1 MKNQQSM
8 IISSDIK
15 PDRDLYFLGG
25 KVIEVL
31 LTSKEDEVDYFELF
45 QKVNSELEIT
55 INLYT
60 LVLDWLFI
68 IGVIKN
74 AKNGLLRKCF

>member
-1 MKNQQSM
+1 M
-8 IISSDIK
+8 IISGDIK
-15 PDRDLYFLGG
+15 PDRDLYFLGS

-31 LTSKEDEVDYFELF
+31 IDSNDKKVDYFELF
-45 QKVNSELEIT
+45 QRVNSEIEISL
-55 INLYT
+55 NLYT

-74 AKNGLLRKCF
+74 AENRLIEKCF

>member
-1 MKNQQSM
+1 M
-8 IISSDIK
+8 IINRDIT
-15 PDRDLYFLGG
+15 PDRDLYYLGG

-31 LTSKEDEVDYFELF
+31 IVSDNEEIDYLDLY
-45 QKVNSELEIT
+45 QKVNKELRIS
-55 INLYT
+55 INLFT

-74 AKNGLLRKCF
+74 AHKGYIRKCF

>member
-1 MKNQQSM
+1 M
-8 IISSDIK
+8 IVSGDIK
-15 PDRDLYFLGG
+15 PDRDLYFLGS

-31 LTSKEDEVDYFELF
+31 IDSNDKKVDYFELF
-45 QKVNSELEIT
+45 QKVNSEIEISL
-55 INLYT
+55 NLYT

-74 AKNGLLRKCF
+74 AENRLIEKCF

>member
-1 MKNQQSM
+1 M
-8 IISSDIK
+8 IVSSDIK
-15 PDRDLYFLGG
+15 PDRDLYFLGS

-31 LTSKEDEVDYFELF
+31 IDSSDKKVDYFELF
-45 QKVNSELEIT
+45 QKVNSEIEISL
-55 INLYT
+55 NLYT

-74 AKNGLLRKCF
+74 AENRLIEKCF

>member
-1 MKNQQSM
+1 M
-8 IISSDIK
+8 IVSADIK
-15 PDRDLYFLGG
+15 PDSDLYFLGS

-31 LTSKEDEVDYFELF
+31 LGYKDTKVDYFELF
-45 QKVNSELEIT
+45 RKVNSETEISL
-55 INLYT
+55 NLFT

-74 AKNGLLRKCF
+74 AENRLIEKCF

>member
-1 MKNQQSM
+1 M
-8 IISSDIK
+8 IVSGDIK
-15 PDRDLYFLGG
+15 PDRDLYFLGS

-31 LTSKEDEVDYFELF
+31 INSNDKKVDYFELF
-45 QKVNSELEIT
+45 QKINSEIEISL
-55 INLYT
+55 NLYT

-74 AKNGLLRKCF
+74 AENRLIEKCF

>member
-1 MKNQQSM
+1 M
-8 IISSDIK
+8 IISNDIK
-15 PDRDLYFLGG
+15 PERDLYFLGS

-31 LTSKEDEVDYFELF
+31 LASNEKEIDYFELF
-45 QKVNSELEIT
+45 QSLNSQITIT

-68 IGVIKN
+68 IGVVDN
-74 AKNGLLRKCF
+74 SKNGFIRKCF

>member
-1 MKNQQSM
+1 M
-8 IISSDIK
+8 ILSNDIK
-15 PDRDLYFLGG
+15 PDRDLYFLGS

-31 LTSKEDEVDYFELF
+31 IDSDEKKVDYFELF
-45 QKVNSELEIT
+45 KKVNSELEISL
-55 INLYT
+55 NLYT

-74 AKNGLLRKCF
+74 ARPA

>member
-1 MKNQQSM
+1 M
-8 IISSDIK
+8 ILSNDIK
-15 PDRDLYFLGG
+15 PDRDLYFLGS

-31 LTSKEDEVDYFELF
+31 IDSDEKKVDYFELF
-45 QKVNSELEIT
+45 KKVNSELEISL
-55 INLYT
+55 NLYT

-74 AKNGLLRKCF
+74 AENRLIEKCF

>member
-1 MKNQQSM
+1 M
-8 IISSDIK
+8 ILSNDIK
-15 PDRDLYFLGG
+15 PDRDLYFLGS

-31 LTSKEDEVDYFELF
+31 IDSDEKKVDYFDLF
-45 QKVNSELEIT
+45 QKVNLELEISL
-55 INLYT
+55 NLYT

-74 AKNGLLRKCF
+74 AENRLIEKCF

>member
-1 MKNQQSM
+1 M
-8 IISSDIK
+8 ILSNDIK
-15 PDRDLYFLGG
+15 PDRDLYFLGS

-31 LTSKEDEVDYFELF
+31 VDSDEKMVDYFDLF
-45 QKVNSELEIT
+45 QKINSELEISL
-55 INLYT
+55 NLYI

-74 AKNGLLRKCF
+74 AENGLIEKCF

>member
-1 MKNQQSM
+1 M
-8 IISSDIK
+8 IVSSDIK
-15 PDRDLYFLGG
+15 PDRDLYFLGS

-31 LTSKEDEVDYFELF
+31 IDCDERKVDYFELF
-45 QKVNSELEIT
+45 QKVNSELAISL
-55 INLYT
+55 NLYT

-74 AKNGLLRKCF
+74 AENRLIEKCF

>member
-1 MKNQQSM
+1 M
-8 IISSDIK
+8 IVSSDIN
-15 PDRDLYFLGG
+15 PDRDLYFLGS

-31 LTSKEDEVDYFELF
+31 IDSNDKKVDYFELF
-45 QKVNSELEIT
+45 QKVNSEIEISL
-55 INLYT
+55 NLYT

-74 AKNGLLRKCF
+74 AENRLIEKCF

>member
-1 MKNQQSM
+1 M
-8 IISSDIK
+8 IVNADIK

-25 KVIEVL
+25 QVIEVL
-31 LTSKEDEVDYFELF
+31 IDTTNKKVDYFELY
-45 QKVNSELEIT
+45 QKVNYKTEISL
-55 INLYT
+55 NLFT

-74 AKNGLLRKCF
+74 AENRMIEKCF

>member
-1 MKNQQSM
+1 M
-8 IISSDIK
+8 IVSNDIK

-31 LTSKEDEVDYFELF
+31 IDSDERKVDYFELF
-45 QKVNSELEIT
+45 QKVNSELEISL
-55 INLYT
+55 NLYR

-68 IGVIKN
+68 IGVVKN
-74 AKNGLLRKCF
+74 AENRLIEKCF

>member
-1 MKNQQSM
+1 M
-8 IISSDIK
+8 IVNRDIT
-15 PDRDLYFLGG
+15 PDRDLYFLGS

-31 LTSKEDEVDYFELF
+31 LVSETDEIDFLELY
-45 QKVNSELEIT
+45 QKVNKERQLS
-55 INLYT
+55 INLFT

-74 AKNGLLRKCF
+74 AHKGYIKKCF

>member
-1 MKNQQSM
+1 M
-8 IISSDIK
+8 ILSSDIK
-15 PDRDLYFLGG
+15 PDRDVYFLGS

-31 LTSKEDEVDYFELF
+31 IGTDEKKVDYFELF
-45 QKVNSELEIT
+45 QKVNSELEISM
-55 INLYT
+55 NLYT

-74 AKNGLLRKCF
+74 AENRLIEKCF

>member
-1 MKNQQSM
+1 M

-15 PDRDLYFLGG
+15 PDRDLYFLGS

-31 LTSKEDEVDYFELF
+31 IDFDEKKVDYFELF
-45 QKVNSELEIT
+45 QKINLELEISL
-55 INLYT
+55 NLYI

-74 AKNGLLRKCF
+74 AENRLIEKCF

>member
-1 MKNQQSM
+1 M
-8 IISSDIK
+8 IVSSDIK
-15 PDRDLYFLGG
+15 PDRDLYFLGS

-31 LTSKEDEVDYFELF
+31 IDCDERMVDYFELF
-45 QKVNSELEIT
+45 QKVNSELEISL
-55 INLYT
+55 NLYT

-74 AKNGLLRKCF
+74 AENRLIEKCF

>member
-1 MKNQQSM
+1 M
-8 IISSDIK
+8 IVSGDIK
-15 PDRDLYFLGG
+15 PDRDLYFLGS

-31 LTSKEDEVDYFELF
+31 FDSNDKKVDYFELF
-45 QKVNSELEIT
+45 QRVNSKIEISM
-55 INLYT
+55 NLYT

-74 AKNGLLRKCF
+74 AENRLIEKCF